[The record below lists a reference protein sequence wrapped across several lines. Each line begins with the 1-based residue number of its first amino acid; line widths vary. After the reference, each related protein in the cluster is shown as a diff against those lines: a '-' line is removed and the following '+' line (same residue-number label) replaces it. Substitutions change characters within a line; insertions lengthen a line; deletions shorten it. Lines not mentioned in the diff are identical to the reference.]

1 MNIARLAIKRPILIS
16 SIVFVLL
23 FVGIISMN
31 RLGIDMYPDVQFPYV
46 VVQTIYQGSAPEEIE
61 NLITKPIED
70 EVSSI
75 SGLKRVS
82 SRNMESV
89 SLVICQFNLGV
100 DVKYAEQQV
109 KDKVARIRRNLPQN
123 IDEPLIQRYDPADMP
138 IARVAVSADLNSN
151 DLYDLAKEDIKVG
164 FQQVNDVASVQIIGG
179 RRREIQVELDRH
191 KLNRYRIPALAV
203 ANAIKNAGMN
213 VPVGKHEKGSSE
225 LVFRTVAQ
233 FTDINQIANALVQ
246 FSGDV
251 GNAISVKSLGTVS
264 DGSEE
269 KTTIGY
275 LYAPVGAVKSEKSGL
290 FGFKKTKVK
299 RETNPAMFLEI
310 YKQSGANTVAVV
322 DGIVERMKKINEHM
336 KDRPGK
342 PKLTLIYDGANIVR
356 MNLEEV
362 RTTII
367 IGIILA
373 VIVVYLFLGN
383 ARSTFIT
390 GIALPN
396 SLLGAFI
403 LMYIMGYT
411 INVITLLAL
420 SLTVGLLVDDAI
432 VVREN
437 IFRKLEEGMHPMDA
451 AEKGTT
457 EVMLAV
463 IATTLTIMAVFVPIG
478 FLSGIVGQF
487 FKQFGFTIVF
497 AMGISLFDALT
508 VAPFLSAYFAGT
520 GHVAQNVVIRNFER
534 FQRWIEKWYG
544 RIMSFTLDHPLLVM
558 AITTVIFI
566 GSLST
571 APFIKKTF
579 MSNSDYGEFIAQIQ
593 MPSGTSLDGTGE
605 VALQVADRIKAVA
618 PEMDKISII
627 VGMNTMQQQQ
637 PNFAQFGLSLVK
649 YNERK
654 RGAAEIKET
663 IRKMLNKEFAY
674 ARPKVNEY
682 SMGMTSMAP
691 YYLNLIGSDL
701 SELDEYAQKLVKEIK
716 KIPDLTDVDTSSE
729 EGKPEYQVQFNPNEM
744 QKFGIMP
751 VIAGVELR
759 YQIAGEVVG
768 QLHAKG
774 LEYDVRL
781 RLKPDQRD
789 LRSAYAETKIPNQTY
804 RLVPLSAI
812 SKGIEKPGPSQ
823 ILREDRS
830 RVVQITANLA
840 PNGAIGTAQDMS
852 LAILKKKLPPPKG
865 ITYSFIGQTEDLKEL
880 LTNITFA
887 MLLAVIFIY
896 FILASL
902 YESFI
907 TPVTI
912 LMALPPAL
920 SGALLALFMFG
931 EMLNM
936 FSMIG
941 MVMLMGL
948 VTKNSILLV
957 DFALEGYR
965 SGMTRKEA
973 IYKAGMTRLRPILM
987 TTFAMLAGTL
997 PVALG
1002 IGELSKFRM
1011 AMGIAIIGGLILSTF
1026 LTLIVVP
1033 AMFEYIDM
1041 FREWIESKFR
1051 PKYKKHEY
1059 NVVEEMDEE
1068 EEVIDE
1074 NMINNAVKEH
1084 SGAAA
1089 PLERSTGKPERSGAK
1104 PKKRK

>member
-1 MNIARLAIKRPILIS
+1 MNIARLAIKRPILIT
-16 SIVFVLL
+16 SIVLTIL
-23 FVGIISMN
+23 FVGLISMN

-46 VVQTIYQGSAPEEIE
+46 VVQTVYKGSAPEEIE
-61 NLITKPIED
+61 NLISKPIED
-70 EVSSI
+70 EISST

-89 SLVICQFNLGV
+89 SLVVCQFNLGV

-109 KDKVARIRRNLPQN
+109 KDKVARIRRNLPQD
-123 IDEPLIQRYDPADMP
+123 IDEPLIMRYDPADMP
-138 IARVAVSADLNSN
+138 IARVALSADLKPN
-151 DLYDLAKEDIKVG
+151 DLYDLAKEEIKVG

-179 RRREIQVELDRH
+179 RRREIQVELDRK
-191 KLNRYRIPALAV
+191 KLNHFRMSSLSV
-203 ANAIKNAGMN
+203 ANAIKNAGIN
-213 VPVGKHEKGSSE
+213 VPVGKHEKGATE
-225 LVFRTVAQ
+225 TTFRTIAQ
-233 FTDINQIANALVQ
+233 FTDIDQIANAVVS

-269 KTTIGY
+269 KTTVGY
-275 LYAPVGAVKSEKSGL
+275 LYAPVSNAKEEKSG
-290 FGFKKTKVK
+290 FFSNKSKTLK
-299 RETNPAMFLEI
+299 RETKPALFLEV
-310 YKQSGANTVAVV
+310 YKQSGSNTVAVV
-322 DGIVERMKKINEHM
+322 DGIAARIKKMNEIM
-336 KDRPGK
+336 KDRAGS

-362 RTTII
+362 RTTIL
-367 IGIILA
+367 IGIVLA
-373 VIVVYLFLGN
+373 IIVVYLFLGN
-383 ARSTFIT
+383 VRSTFIT

-403 LMYIMGYT
+403 LMYLMGYT
-411 INVITLLAL
+411 VNVITLLAL

-437 IFRKLEEGMHPMDA
+437 IFRKLEMGMGPMEA

-497 AMGISLFDALT
+497 AMAISLFDALT
-508 VAPFLSAYFAGT
+508 VAPFLSAYFAGRA
-520 GHVAQNVVIRNFER
+520 HVTQNVVIKNFER
-534 FQRWIEKWYG
+534 FQRWLESKYG
-544 RIMSFTLDHPLLVM
+544 SMMSYTLEHPLVVIM
-558 AITTVIFI
+558 ITLVIFV
-566 GSLST
+566 GSCAT

-579 MSNSDYGEFIAQIQ
+579 MSSSDYPEFIAQIQ
-593 MPSGTSLDGTGE
+593 MPSGTSLDGTAD
-605 VALQVADRIKAVA
+605 VALKVSERIRKEV

-627 VGMNTMQQQQ
+627 VGMNTMQQFQS
-637 PNFAQFGLSLVK
+637 NFTQFGLSLVNV
-649 YNERK
+649 NERK
-654 RGAAEIKET
+654 RGAGEIKEQV
-663 IRKMLNKEFAY
+663 RKLLKKEFAY

-682 SMGMTSMAP
+682 SLGMTSMAP
-691 YYLNLIGSDL
+691 FYLNIIGNDL
-701 SELDEYAQKLVKEIK
+701 DALDEYAQKLAKEIK
-716 KIPDLTDVDTSSE
+716 EGKNRIPDLTDVDISSE
-729 EGKPEYQVQFNPNEM
+729 EGKPEYQIIFSPNDM

-751 VIAGVELR
+751 AMAGAELR

-768 QLHAKG
+768 ELHAKG
-774 LEYDVRL
+774 LEYDVRM
-781 RLKPDQRD
+781 RLKPEQRD
-789 LRSAYAETKIPNQTY
+789 LRSAFSETKIPNQMY

-812 SKGIEKPGPSQ
+812 SKGVEKTGPSQ

-830 RVVQITANLA
+830 RVVQITANLTSD
-840 PNGAIGTAQDMS
+840 GAIGAAMDQAE
-852 LAILKKKLPPPKG
+852 LLIKKKFPLPKG
-865 ITYSFIGQTEDLKEL
+865 VTYMFVGQTEDLKEL
-880 LTNITFA
+880 ITNITFA
-887 MLLAVIFIY
+887 MILAVVFIY
-896 FILASL
+896 FILSSL

-912 LMALPPAL
+912 LIALPPAL
-920 SGALLALFMFG
+920 SGAFLALFLFG
-931 EMLNM
+931 QMLSM

-973 IYKAGMTRLRPILM
+973 VYKAGMTRLRPILM

-1002 IGELSKFRM
+1002 IGEVSKFRM
-1011 AMGIAIIGGLILSTF
+1011 SMGIAIIGGLILSTF
-1026 LTLIVVP
+1026 LTLVVVP
-1033 AMFEYIDM
+1033 AIFEYIDI

-1051 PKYKKHEY
+1051 PKYKIPVTEAMTEIEEIEE
-1059 NVVEEMDEE
+1059 VEEKS
-1068 EEVIDE
+1068 I
-1074 NMINNAVKEH
+1074 AVSSK
-1084 SGAAA
+1084 GVKVKIPRLKVA
-1089 PLERSTGKPERSGAK
+1089 
-1104 PKKRK
+1104 KKR

>member
-1 MNIARLAIKRPILIS
+1 MNIARLAIKRPILIT
-16 SIVFVLL
+16 SIVFTIL
-23 FVGIISMN
+23 FVGLISMS

-46 VVQTIYQGSAPEEIE
+46 IVQTIYQGSAPEEIE
-61 NLITKPIED
+61 NLISKPIED
-70 EVSSI
+70 EISSI

-89 SLVICQFNLGV
+89 SVVMCQFNLGV
-100 DVKYAEQQV
+100 DIKYAEQQV
-109 KDKVARIRRNLPQN
+109 KDKVARIRRNLPQD
-123 IDEPLIQRYDPADMP
+123 IEEPLIMRYDPADMP
-138 IARVAVSADLNSN
+138 IARVALSADLKPN
-151 DLYDLAKEDIKVG
+151 DLYDLAKEEIKVG

-179 RRREIQVELDRH
+179 RRREIQVELDRK
-191 KLNRYRIPALAV
+191 KLNQFRVSSLVV
-203 ANAIKNAGMN
+203 ANAIKNAGIN

-225 LVFRTVAQ
+225 MVFRTVAQ
-233 FTDINQIANALVQ
+233 FTDIDQIANAVVS

-251 GNAISVKSLGTVS
+251 GSAITVKSLGSVS

-275 LYAPVGAVKSEKSGL
+275 LYAPVNMGAEKKSG
-290 FGFKKTKVK
+290 FFEKKSKTIK
-299 RETNPAMFLEI
+299 RETKPALFLEV
-310 YKQSGANTVAVV
+310 YKQSGSNTVAVV
-322 DGIVERMKKINEHM
+322 DGIVERIKKLNESM
-336 KDRPGK
+336 KDRAGK

-362 RTTII
+362 RTTIL

-373 VIVVYLFLGN
+373 IIVVYLFLGN
-383 ARSTFIT
+383 VRSTFIT

-403 LMYIMGYT
+403 LMYLMGYT

-437 IFRKLEEGMHPMDA
+437 IFRKLEMGMNPMEA

-463 IATTLTIMAVFVPIG
+463 VATTLTIMAVFVPIG

-497 AMGISLFDALT
+497 AMAISLFDALT
-508 VAPFLSAYFAGT
+508 VAPFLSAYFAGK
-520 GHVAQNVVIRNFER
+520 GHVAQNVIIRNFER
-534 FQRWIEKWYG
+534 FQRWLQSKYG
-544 RIMSFTLDHPLLVM
+544 TMMSFTLEHPLIVI
-558 AITTVIFI
+558 AITLVIFL
-566 GSLST
+566 GSCAT

-579 MSNSDYGEFIAQIQ
+579 MSSSDYPEFIAQIQ
-593 MPSGTSLDGTGE
+593 MPSGTSLDGTAE
-605 VALQVADRIKAVA
+605 VALKVGKLIQREV

-627 VGMNTMQQQQ
+627 VGMNTMQQLQA
-637 PNFAQFGLSLVK
+637 NFAQFGLSLVK
-649 YNERK
+649 INERK
-654 RGAAEIKET
+654 RGAGEIKEQVRN
-663 IRKMLNKEFAY
+663 ILKKEFAY

-682 SMGMTSMAP
+682 SLGMTSMAP
-691 YYLNLIGSDL
+691 FYLNLIGNDL
-701 SELDEYAQKLVKEIK
+701 DVLDEYAQKLVKEMK
-716 KIPDLTDVDTSSE
+716 EGKSKIADLTDIDTSSE
-729 EGKPEYQVQFNPNEM
+729 EGKPEYQVLFSLNDM
-744 QKFGIMP
+744 HKFGVMP
-751 VIAGVELR
+751 AVAGAELR

-768 QLHAKG
+768 ELHNKG
-774 LEYDVRL
+774 LEYDVRM

-789 LRSAYAETKIPNQTY
+789 LRSAFNETKIPNQMY

-812 SKGIEKPGPSQ
+812 SKGVEKTGPSQ

-830 RVVQITANLA
+830 RVVQITGNLT
-840 PNGAIGTAQDMS
+840 PDGAIGAAMDQAVLLMKNK
-852 LAILKKKLPPPKG
+852 IPPPKG
-865 ITYSFIGQTEDLKEL
+865 VTYMFIGQTEDLKEL
-880 LTNITFA
+880 ITNIILA
-887 MLLAVIFIY
+887 MILAVVFIY
-896 FILASL
+896 FILSSL

-920 SGALLALFMFG
+920 SGAFLALFLFG
-931 EMLNM
+931 QMLSM

-1002 IGELSKFRM
+1002 IGEVSKFRM
-1011 AMGIAIIGGLILSTF
+1011 SMGIAIIGGLILSTF

-1033 AMFEYIDM
+1033 AMFEYIDI

-1051 PKYKKHEY
+1051 PKYKTTMTDAMEEIEEI
-1059 NVVEEMDEE
+1059 VEEP
-1068 EEVIDE
+1068 VTATG
-1074 NMINNAVKEH
+1074 NHVPGVKKSMKN
-1084 SGAAA
+1084 SGRLKIA
-1089 PLERSTGKPERSGAK
+1089 
-1104 PKKRK
+1104 KKR

>member
-1 MNIARLAIKRPILIS
+1 MNIARLAIKRPILIT

-23 FVGIISMN
+23 FVGLISMS
-31 RLGIDMYPDVQFPYV
+31 RLGVDMYPDVQFPYV

-61 NLITKPIED
+61 NLISKPIED
-70 EVSSI
+70 EISSI

-89 SLVICQFNLGV
+89 SLVVCQFNLGV
-100 DVKYAEQQV
+100 DIKYAEQQV
-109 KDKVARIRRNLPQN
+109 KDKVARIRRDLPQN
-123 IDEPLIQRYDPADMP
+123 IDEPLITRYDPADMP
-138 IARVAVSADLNSN
+138 IARVAVSADLSPN
-151 DLYDLAKEDIKVG
+151 DLYDLAKEEIKVG

-179 RRREIQVELDRH
+179 RRREIQVELDRN
-191 KLNRYRIPALAV
+191 KLNQSRVSALAV
-203 ANAIKNAGMN
+203 ANAIKSAGIN
-213 VPVGKHEKGSSE
+213 VPVGKHERGSSE
-225 LVFRTVAQ
+225 MVFRTVAQ
-233 FTDINQIANALVQ
+233 FRDINQIANAVVQ

-275 LYAPVGAVKSEKSGL
+275 LYSPVNSGKTVKS
-290 FGFKKTKVK
+290 GFFSSKKKKVK
-299 RETNPAMFLEI
+299 RETKPAMFLEV

-322 DGIVERMKKINEHM
+322 DGIVDRIAKINETM

-362 RTTII
+362 RVTII
-367 IGIILA
+367 LGIILA
-373 VIVVYLFLGN
+373 IIVVYLFLGN
-383 ARSTFIT
+383 VRSTFIT

-396 SLLGAFI
+396 SILGAFI
-403 LMYIMGYT
+403 LMYLMGYT

-437 IFRKLEEGMHPMDA
+437 IFRKLEAGMNPMEA

-497 AMGISLFDALT
+497 AMAISLFDALT
-508 VAPFLSAYFAGT
+508 VAPFLSAYFAGK
-520 GHVAQNVVIRNFER
+520 GHVGQNIIIRNFER
-534 FQRWIEKWYG
+534 FQRWIEAKYG
-544 RIMSFTLDHPLLVM
+544 RIMTFTLDHPLLVM
-558 AITTVIFI
+558 AITTVIFV
-566 GSLST
+566 GSLAT

-605 VALQVADRIKAVA
+605 VALKVAERIRTVA

-649 YNERK
+649 LGERK
-654 RGAAEIKET
+654 RPAGDIKES
-663 IRKMLNKEFAY
+663 IRKMLNKEFAF

-682 SMGMTSMAP
+682 SMGMTSMSP
-691 YYLNLIGSDL
+691 YILNLVGNDL
-701 SELDEYAQKLVKEIK
+701 EVLNEYSQKLVKEIK

-729 EGKPEYQVQFNPNEM
+729 EGKPEFQVIFNPNEM
-744 QKFGIMP
+744 QKFGVMP
-751 VIAGVELR
+751 AVAGAELR

-768 QLHAKG
+768 ELHSKG

-781 RLKPDQRD
+781 RLKPEQRD
-789 LRSAYAETKIPNQTY
+789 LRSAFNETKIPNQMY
-804 RLVPLSAI
+804 RLVPLTAI
-812 SKGIEKPGPSQ
+812 SKGVEKSGPSQ

-830 RVVQITANLA
+830 RVVQVSANLA
-840 PNGAIGTAQDMS
+840 PDGAIGSATDMS
-852 LAILKKKLPPPKG
+852 MVLLKKKLPPPKG
-865 ITYSFIGQTEDLKEL
+865 VSYNFIGQTEDLKEL
-880 LTNITFA
+880 LTNISFA

-997 PVALG
+997 PVAMG
-1002 IGELSKFRM
+1002 IGEVSKFRM
-1011 AMGIAIIGGLILSTF
+1011 AMGIAIIGGLVLSTF

-1033 AMFEYIDM
+1033 AMFEYIDI

-1051 PKYKKHEY
+1051 PKYKKQEY
-1059 NVVEEMDEE
+1059 NVSEETDEE
-1068 EEVIDE
+1068 EEVIE
-1074 NMINNAVKEH
+1074 EKIVNNAVKML
-1084 SGAAA
+1084 SGRLDGEEKKVHKSAV
-1089 PLERSTGKPERSGAK
+1089 KF
-1104 PKKRK
+1104 KRKK

>member
-1 MNIARLAIKRPILIS
+1 MNIARLAIKRPILIT
-16 SIVFVLL
+16 SIVFTILI
-23 FVGIISMN
+23 VGLISMS

-46 VVQTIYQGSAPEEIE
+46 VVQTIYAGSAPEEIE

-82 SRNMESV
+82 SRNMENV

-109 KDKVARIRRNLPQN
+109 KDKVDRIRRNLPED
-123 IDEPLIQRYDPADMP
+123 IEEPLIMRYDPADMP
-138 IARVAVSADLNSN
+138 IARVSVSASLSPN
-151 DLYDLAKEDIKVG
+151 DLYDLAKEEIKVG

-179 RRREIQVELDRH
+179 QRREIQVELDRN
-191 KLNRYRIPALAV
+191 KLNQSRVSALAV
-203 ANAIKNAGMN
+203 ANAIKSAGIN
-213 VPVGKHEKGSSE
+213 VPVGKHDKGTAE
-225 LVFRTVAQ
+225 TTFRTVAQ
-233 FTDINQIANALVQ
+233 FTDINQIANAVVT

-251 GNAISVKSLGTVS
+251 GNAISVKSLGTVK

-275 LYAPVGAVKSEKSGL
+275 LYAPVNDVQTEKSG
-290 FGFKKTKVK
+290 FFSKKSSQIK
-299 RETNPAMFLEI
+299 RETKPALFLEV

-322 DGIVERMKKINEHM
+322 DGLVARIDKLNEQM
-336 KDRPGK
+336 KDRDGK
-342 PKLTLIYDGANIVR
+342 PKLTLIYDGASIVR

-367 IGIILA
+367 LGIILA
-373 VIVVYLFLGN
+373 VVVVYLFLGN
-383 ARSTFIT
+383 VRSTFIT

-403 LMYIMGYT
+403 LMYLMGYT

-437 IFRKLEEGMHPMDA
+437 IFRKLELGMKPGDA

-497 AMGISLFDALT
+497 AMAISLFDALT
-508 VAPFLSAYFAGT
+508 VAPFLSAYFAGKA
-520 GHVAQNVVIRNFER
+520 HVTQNVVIRTFDR
-534 FQRWIEKWYG
+534 FQRWLEAWYG
-544 RIMSFTLDHPLLVM
+544 RIMSFTIEHPIIIIL
-558 AITTVIFI
+558 ITTIIFL
-566 GSLST
+566 GSLAT

-579 MSNSDYGEFIAQIQ
+579 MPVSDWGEFIAQIQ
-593 MPSGTSLDGTGE
+593 MPAGTSLDGTTA
-605 VALQVADRIKAVA
+605 VALKVSERIRQEI

-627 VGMNTMQQQQ
+627 IGINTMQQQQ
-637 PNFAQFGLSLVK
+637 ANFAQFGLSLVK
-649 YNERK
+649 GNERK
-654 RGAAEIKET
+654 RNAGEIKDH
-663 IRKMLNKEFAY
+663 IRKILKKEFGN
-674 ARPKVNEY
+674 ARPKVSDY

-691 YYLNLIGSDL
+691 FYLNLIGNDL
-701 SELDEYAQKLVKEIK
+701 DAIDQYAQKLVQEIK
-716 KIPDLTDVDTSSE
+716 KIPDLTDVDTSTE
-729 EGKPEYQVQFNPNEM
+729 EGKPEFQVVFDTNKM
-744 QKFGIMP
+744 QQFGIMP
-751 VIAGVELR
+751 AVAGGELR

-768 QLHAKG
+768 KLHQKG

-781 RLKPDQRD
+781 RLKPEQRD
-789 LRSAYAETKIPNQTY
+789 LRAAYRESKIPNQMY

-812 SKGIEKPGPSQ
+812 SKGVEKLGPSQ

-840 PNGAIGTAQDMS
+840 PDGAIGSAMDQAV
-852 LAILKKKLPPPKG
+852 AIMKKKLPPPKG
-865 ITYSFIGQTEDLKEL
+865 ITYLFIGQAEDLKEL
-880 LTNITFA
+880 ISNIILA
-887 MLLAVIFIY
+887 MMLAVIFIY

-912 LMALPPAL
+912 LFALPPAL
-920 SGALLALFMFG
+920 SGAFLALFMFN

-941 MVMLMGL
+941 IIMLMGL

-997 PVALG
+997 PIALG
-1002 IGELSKFRM
+1002 IGEVAKFRM

-1033 AMFEYIDM
+1033 ALFEYIDII
-1041 FREWIESKFR
+1041 REWIESKFR
-1051 PKYKKHEY
+1051 PKYQISAAEAM
-1059 NVVEEMDEE
+1059 EEIEE
-1068 EEVIDE
+1068 IEEIEGLPV
-1074 NMINNAVKEH
+1074 
-1084 SGAAA
+1084 AAA
-1089 PLERSTGKPERSGAK
+1089 GNPGPGGRKSLKNNGRLKIA
-1104 PKKRK
+1104 KKR

>member
-16 SIVFVLL
+16 SIVFTLL
-23 FVGIISMN
+23 FVGLIAMN

-46 VVQTIYQGSAPEEIE
+46 VVQVVYPGAAPEEIE

-89 SLVICQFNLGV
+89 SLVIAQFELGV

-109 KDKVARIRRNLPQN
+109 KDKVDRIRRNLPED
-123 IDEPLIQRYDPADMP
+123 IDEPLTMRYDPADMP
-138 IARVAVSADLNSN
+138 IARVALSADLSPN
-151 DLYDLAKEDIKVG
+151 DLYDLAKEEIKVG
-164 FQQVNDVASVQIIGG
+164 FQQVNGVASVQLIGG
-179 RRREIQVELDRH
+179 QRREIQVELDRR
-191 KLNRYRIPALAV
+191 KLNEHRVSALAV

-213 VPVGKHEKGSSE
+213 VPVGKHEKGATE
-225 LVFRTVAQ
+225 TTFRTIAQ
-233 FTDINQIANALVQ
+233 FTDISQISNAVVQ

-264 DGSEE
+264 DGSKE

-275 LYAPVGAVKSEKSGL
+275 LYAPVNDVKSEKSGF
-290 FGFKKTKVK
+290 FGSKKKKIK
-299 RETNPAMFLEI
+299 RETKPALFLEV
-310 YKQSGANTVAVV
+310 YKQSGSNTVAAV
-322 DGIVERMKKINEHM
+322 DGLVARINKLNESM
-336 KDRPGK
+336 KDREGK
-342 PKLTLIYDGANIVR
+342 PKLTLIYDGAKIVR
-356 MNLEEV
+356 MNVDEV
-362 RTTII
+362 KTTIL
-367 IGIILA
+367 IGVALA
-373 VIVVYLFLGN
+373 IIVVYLFLGN
-383 ARSTFIT
+383 LRSTFIT

-463 IATTLTIMAVFVPIG
+463 IATTMTIMAVFVPIG

-497 AMGISLFDALT
+497 AMAISLFDALT
-508 VAPFLSAYFAGT
+508 VAPFLSAYFAGK
-520 GHVAQNVVIRNFER
+520 GHVAQNIVIRNFER
-534 FQRWIEKWYG
+534 FQRWMETWYDK
-544 RIMSFTLDHPLLVM
+544 IMTYTLEHPIIVIIL
-558 AITTVIFI
+558 TTVIF
-566 GSLST
+566 LSSI
-571 APFIKKTF
+571 ASMPFIKKNF
-579 MSNSDYGEFIAQIQ
+579 MSSNEFGEFMVQIQ
-593 MPSGTSLDGTGE
+593 MPTGTSLDGTAE
-605 VALQVADRIKAVA
+605 VALKVANRICAVA
-618 PEMDKISII
+618 PEMNKISII
-627 VGMNTMQQQQ
+627 VGMNSMQQEQA
-637 PNFAQFGLSLVK
+637 NVTQFGLSLVDIRD
-649 YNERK
+649 RK
-654 RGAAEIKET
+654 RTAPEIKT
-663 IRKMLNKEFAY
+663 AIRNMLIKEFGY
-674 ARPKVNEY
+674 TRPKLNEY

-691 YYLNLIGSDL
+691 YFLNIVGNDL
-701 SELDEYAQKLVKEIK
+701 DVLDEYSQKLLKKIE

-729 EGKPEYQVQFNPNEM
+729 AGKPEFQVVFNPTEM

-751 VIAGVELR
+751 VIAGAELR
-759 YQIAGEVVG
+759 YQIAGDVVG
-768 QLHAKG
+768 KLHAKG

-781 RLKPDQRD
+781 RLKPEQRD
-789 LRSAYAETKIPNQTY
+789 LRSAFSETKIPNQMY
-804 RLVPLSAI
+804 RMVPLSAI
-812 SKGIEKPGPSQ
+812 SKGIEKSGPSQ
-823 ILREDRS
+823 IIRSDRS

-840 PNGAIGTAQDMS
+840 PDGAIGTATD
-852 LAILKKKLPPPKG
+852 LTNAIIKKMPPPKG
-865 ITYSFIGQTEDLKEL
+865 VTYNFIGQSEDLKEL
-880 LTNITFA
+880 LSNMLFA
-887 MLLAVIFIY
+887 MILAVVFIY

-920 SGALLALFMFG
+920 SGAFLALFIFR
-931 EMLNM
+931 EQLNM
-936 FSMIG
+936 FAMIG
-941 MVMLMGL
+941 MIMLMGL

-1002 IGELSKFRM
+1002 IGEVSKFRM
-1011 AMGIAIIGGLILSTF
+1011 AMGIAIMGGLILSTF
-1026 LTLIVVP
+1026 LTLVVVP
-1033 AMFEYIDM
+1033 AIFEYIDI

-1051 PKYKKHEY
+1051 PTYKKHEY

-1068 EEVIDE
+1068 EEVVDE
-1074 NMINNAVKEH
+1074 KMINDASNRL
-1084 SGAAA
+1084 SGVSV
-1089 PLERSTGKPERSGAK
+1089 PEEKSPGKPSRIAG
-1104 PKKRK
+1104 KRKKIKK

>member
-1 MNIARLAIKRPILIS
+1 M
-16 SIVFVLL
+16 
-23 FVGIISMN
+23 
-31 RLGIDMYPDVQFPYV
+31 
-46 VVQTIYQGSAPEEIE
+46 
-61 NLITKPIED
+61 
-70 EVSSI
+70 
-75 SGLKRVS
+75 
-82 SRNMESV
+82 
-89 SLVICQFNLGV
+89 
-100 DVKYAEQQV
+100 
-109 KDKVARIRRNLPQN
+109 
-123 IDEPLIQRYDPADMP
+123 
-138 IARVAVSADLNSN
+138 
-151 DLYDLAKEDIKVG
+151 
-164 FQQVNDVASVQIIGG
+164 
-179 RRREIQVELDRH
+179 
-191 KLNRYRIPALAV
+191 
-203 ANAIKNAGMN
+203 
-213 VPVGKHEKGSSE
+213 
-225 LVFRTVAQ
+225 
-233 FTDINQIANALVQ
+233 
-246 FSGDV
+246 
-251 GNAISVKSLGTVS
+251 
-264 DGSEE
+264 
-269 KTTIGY
+269 
-275 LYAPVGAVKSEKSGL
+275 
-290 FGFKKTKVK
+290 
-299 RETNPAMFLEI
+299 
-310 YKQSGANTVAVV
+310 AVV
-322 DGIVERMKKINEHM
+322 DGIVERIKKINEQM

-342 PKLTLIYDGANIVR
+342 PKITLIYDGANIVR

-367 IGIILA
+367 LGIIFA
-373 VIVVYLFLGN
+373 IIVVYLFLGN

-411 INVITLLAL
+411 MNVITLLAL

-437 IFRKLEEGMHPMDA
+437 IFRKLESGMNPMEA

-463 IATTLTIMAVFVPIG
+463 IATTLTIMAVFVPIA

-497 AMGISLFDALT
+497 AMAISLFDALT
-508 VAPFLSAYFAGT
+508 VAPFLSAYFAGK
-520 GHVAQNVVIRNFER
+520 GHVANNVVIRNFER
-534 FQRWIEKWYG
+534 FQRWIESWYSK
-544 RIMSFTLDHPLLVM
+544 IMGYTLDHPFLVM
-558 AITTVIFI
+558 GITTIIFI

-593 MPSGTSLDGTGE
+593 MPSGTSLDGTGD
-605 VALQVADRIKAVA
+605 VALKVAERIRAVA

-637 PNFAQFGLSLVK
+637 SNFAQFGLSLV
-649 YNERK
+649 NLSERK
-654 RGAAEIKET
+654 RPAGEIKES
-663 IRKMLNKEFAY
+663 IRKMLKKEFAY
-674 ARPKVNEY
+674 TRPKVNEY
-682 SMGMTSMAP
+682 SMGMTSMSP
-691 YYLNLIGSDL
+691 FILNLIGNDL
-701 SELDEYAQKLVKEIK
+701 DEIDEYAQKLVKEIK

-729 EGKPEYQVQFNPNEM
+729 EGKPEYQVIFNQNEM
-744 QKFGIMP
+744 QKFGVMP
-751 VIAGVELR
+751 AVAGIELR

-768 QLHAKG
+768 ELHAKG

-781 RLKPDQRD
+781 RLKPEQRD
-789 LRSAYAETKIPNQTY
+789 LRSAYAQTKIPNQAY
-804 RLVPLSAI
+804 RMVPLSAI
-812 SKGIEKPGPSQ
+812 SRGVEKSGPSQ

-830 RVVQITANLA
+830 RVVQVSANLA
-840 PNGAIGTAQDMS
+840 PGGAIGSATDMTM
-852 LAILKKKLPPPKG
+852 LLLKKKLPPPKG
-865 ITYSFIGQTEDLKEL
+865 MTYNFIGQTEDLKEL
-880 LTNITFA
+880 LANITLA
-887 MLLAVIFIY
+887 MLLAVVFIY
-896 FILASL
+896 FILSSL

-920 SGALLALFMFG
+920 SGAFLALFIFG

-1002 IGELSKFRM
+1002 IGEVSKFRM

-1033 AMFEYIDM
+1033 AMFEYIDI

-1051 PKYKKHEY
+1051 PTYKKEEH
-1059 NVVEEMDEE
+1059 NISEEMDEE

-1074 NMINNAVKEH
+1074 N
-1084 SGAAA
+1084 SLPAAA
-1089 PLERSTGKPERSGAK
+1089 KKLSGNPVTAANKSPMNPGSHGKS
-1104 PKKRK
+1104 KKKK